1 MDSVIR
7 TRINSDLKEKAT
19 AILED
24 CGLNMSTALRLFV
37 EQVVINEG
45 LPFDV
50 SRKPSPRL
58 LQAMREAEEINR
70 DDTSRYANVEEMVD
84 SLDNGKT

>member
-7 TRINSDLKEKAT
+7 TRINSDLKDKAT

-50 SRKPSPRL
+50 NRKPSARL
-58 LQAMREAEEINR
+58 LQAMREAEEINK
-70 DDTSRYANVEEMVD
+70 DDTSRYATHSELFD
-84 SLDNGKT
+84 